1 MQDKRNAFLSH
12 IVKRRLELELQRW
25 IAALNQ
31 RFDVAIVCPSAD
43 LQELVTSFLEQNTP
57 HLGRIQQV
65 GPYHLASDAFDEHG
79 FAKTSAPAEGGPQ
92 RPTIYVCH
100 GANLR
105 GCGAI
110 AFELPTLQSLLPS
123 AANMVITLLESSG
136 LERFIDAFDG
146 RKMSQ
151 LKKILDAN
159 GVEDFFDAVV
169 QVAYFVGFR
178 GDEKRADVY
187 LEGVQ
192 SKQWKDLAQFSS
204 GINQPLS
211 LDKLFEQLVDLPDPH
226 DTLKAALA
234 HYVFNRRH
242 VSQAEASRIL
252 KVSRSTLQSHLQLA
266 EQLKVARYFGPA
278 RVLA

>member
-12 IVKRRLELELQRW
+12 IVKRRLDLELQRW
-25 IAALNQ
+25 TAALNQ
-31 RFDVAIVCPSAD
+31 RFDVAILCPSAE
-43 LQELVTSFLEQNTP
+43 LQELVTSFLERNTP
-57 HLGRIQQV
+57 LLGRVQQIRIH
-65 GPYHLASDAFDEHG
+65 HLAAEDSGEYESL
-79 FAKTSAPAEGGPQ
+79 KTPPPDEGGPQ
-92 RPTIYVCH
+92 LPTIYVCH
-100 GANLR
+100 GASLR

-110 AFELPTLQSLLPS
+110 AFELPGLESLLPS
-123 AANMVITLLESSG
+123 AANMVITLLESAG

-151 LKKILDAN
+151 LKKILDSN

-178 GDEKRADVY
+178 GDEKGADAY
-187 LEGVQ
+187 LEGIQ
-192 SKQWKDLAQFSS
+192 SKQWDAPGQPSTGL
-204 GINQPLS
+204 NQPLS
-211 LDKLFEQLVDLPDPH
+211 LEKLFEQLVDLPDPH

-234 HYVFNRRH
+234 HYVFNRRR

-266 EQLKVARYFGPA
+266 EHLKVARYFGPA